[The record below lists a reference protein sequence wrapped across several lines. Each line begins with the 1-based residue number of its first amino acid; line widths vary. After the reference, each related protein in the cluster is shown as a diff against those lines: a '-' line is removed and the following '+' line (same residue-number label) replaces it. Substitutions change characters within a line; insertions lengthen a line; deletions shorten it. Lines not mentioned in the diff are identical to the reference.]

1 MAKKN
6 LIGGWAFLIGVIIA
20 IAAGFLQLETGL
32 TGLLIVLGLIV
43 GLLNVV
49 TKETMPFLLAS
60 VALVIV
66 AAFGGNVISEVQLIG
81 PILGRMLNAIIVF
94 IVPATLVVA
103 IKAVYALA
111 RD

>member
-20 IAAGFLQLETGL
+20 IVAGFLELRTGL
-32 TGLLIVLGLIV
+32 TGLLIILGIVV
-43 GLLNVV
+43 GLLNIVA
-49 TKETMPFLLAS
+49 KETMPFLLAT

-66 AAFGGNVISEVQLIG
+66 AAFGGDIVSKVQLIG
-81 PILGRMLNAIIVF
+81 PILARMLNAIIVF

-103 IKAVYALA
+103 IKTVYALA